1 MIKLKDILLEDS
13 FTKVSEDWW
22 TDPKRTGGSLEA
34 RPKKYLKLNPAERIK
49 NIDVVIKAIK
59 RWWGDSVVEFL
70 GDPNPYMWTLKW
82 NRTSEDGKQGF
93 QWMVDDKIID
103 NHLATVKKLGAEWLK
118 TANTWKSVAKKKDYE
133 KHIPALA
140 KKFKELND
148 TSIKTFKFI
157 DRDVRKNKKPS
168 PAFHFEYSPRMN
180 WLREGTGW
188 KNDWKIKLP
197 TNEKELTNMIGTH
210 EQFAPTS
217 ATDRKS
223 HDKVGGKYTSHRL
236 KMIKKIAPKAV
247 VAYDG
252 YDKEKRTGYTV
263 YDENGKDF
271 HEWFVWTPKFG
282 SLYA

>member
-13 FTKVSEDWW
+13 FAKVSEDWW
-22 TDPKRTGGSLEA
+22 TDPNKTGGSLEA
-34 RPKKYLKLNPAERIK
+34 RPESYLKLKPAERIK
-49 NIDVVIKAIK
+49 KIEVVIKAIK

-70 GDPNPYMWTLKW
+70 GDPNPYMWSLQW
-82 NRTSEDGKQGF
+82 NRTSEDGKHGF
-93 QWMVDDKIID
+93 KWMVDDKIID
-103 NHLATVKKLGAEWLK
+103 NHLATVKKIEVEYLK

-157 DRDVRKNKKPS
+157 NRDVRKNKKPS
-168 PAFHFEYSPRMN
+168 PMFHFKYSPRMN
-180 WLREGTGW
+180 WLKDGTGW
-188 KNDWKIKLP
+188 KNDWKIKIP
-197 TNEKELTNMIGTH
+197 ANEKELTKMIGTH

-217 ATDRKS
+217 ATDTK
-223 HDKVGGKYTSHRL
+223 DYNGVGGKYTSHRL

-247 VAYDG
+247 TA

-263 YDENGKDF
+263 YDESGKEF
-271 HEWFVWTPKFG
+271 HEWFVWTPGFG
-282 SLYA
+282 NPYG

>member
-22 TDPKRTGGSLEA
+22 TDPNKTGGSLEA
-34 RPKKYLKLNPAERIK
+34 RPEKYLKLKPVERIK
-49 NIDVVIKAIK
+49 NIEVVIKAIK

-70 GDPNPYMWTLKW
+70 GDPNPYMWSLQW
-82 NRTSEDGKQGF
+82 NRTSEDGKHGF
-93 QWMVDDKIID
+93 KWMVDDKIID
-103 NHLATVKKLGAEWLK
+103 NHLATVKKIEVEYLK

-168 PAFHFEYSPRMN
+168 PAFHFKYSPRMN
-180 WLREGTGW
+180 WLKDGTGW

-197 TNEKELTNMIGTH
+197 TNEKELTKMIGTH

-217 ATDRKS
+217 ATDTK
-223 HDKVGGKYTSHRL
+223 DYNGVGGKYTSHRL

-247 VAYDG
+247 TA

-263 YDENGKDF
+263 YDESGKEF
-271 HEWFVWTPKFG
+271 HEWFVWTPGFG
-282 SLYA
+282 NPYG

>member
-59 RWWGDSVVEFL
+59 SWWGDSVVEFL

-118 TANTWKSVAKKKDYE
+118 TANTWKSIAKKKDYE
-133 KHIPALA
+133 KHILALE

-148 TSIKTFKFI
+148 ISIKTFKFI

-168 PAFHFEYSPRMN
+168 PMFHFKYSPRMN
-180 WLREGTGW
+180 WLKDGTGW
-188 KNDWKIKLP
+188 KNDWKIKIP
-197 TNEKELTNMIGTH
+197 ASEKELTKMIGTH

-247 VAYDG
+247 MAYDG

-271 HEWFVWTPKFG
+271 HEWFVWTPGFG
-282 SLYA
+282 NPYS